1 MKMKMNAKNL
11 LVSFLAIAS
20 ILLLATT
27 VSAGEITDTYEVTV
41 EGITVVTET
50 AYVEDVSV
58 IAGETITVKVYFT
71 AAENDTDV
79 TMEAE
84 IEGNKVDVDAVT
96 SSFDVIEGKSYR
108 KVLTLKV
115 PYELKDE
122 LNDELTLNI
131 ELDGKEHK
139 TDLDEITLEVQ
150 RPSYNV
156 DFKSINVASTIEAG
170 ETFPVDIVLKNIGY
184 NDLDDLYVTA
194 SIPGLELEQTAYF
207 GDLVSDEW
215 NDEYDDDETD
225 TWSGR
230 LLMEVPYNVEAGLYA
245 LELKVENDD
254 TVITEVKQIVIGN
267 EFETSVIV
275 SADAKTVAVGA
286 DAEYSLLIVNP
297 TNKLKVYR
305 VVSESTDS
313 VSSNAEQSVIAI
325 PAGSSKTVQVTANA
339 GSEGEYSFDI
349 NVFSGSE
356 LVDTVTLNLNAQ
368 GKSVTNPIVIL
379 TVILAIVFLVLLVV
393 LIVLVTKKPQ
403 KSEEFGE
410 SYY

>member
-1 MKMKMNAKNL
+1 MNAKNL

-27 VSAGEITDTYEVTV
+27 VSAGQITTDYEVTI
-41 EGITVVTET
+41 EGIIVLKEVSSN
-50 AYVEDVSV
+50 ASFPSDVNV

-71 AAENDTDV
+71 ADHNDSDV

-84 IEGNKVDVDAVT
+84 IEGDKVDVSSVT

-122 LNDELTLNI
+122 LSDSLTLNI
-131 ELDGKEHK
+131 EMDGKEYK
-139 TDLDEITLEVQ
+139 TELDEITLEVQ

-156 DFKSINVASTIEAG
+156 DFKSINVAQTIEAG
-170 ETFPVDIVLKNIGY
+170 ETFPVDVVLKNIGY
-184 NDLDDLYVTA
+184 NDLNDLYVTA
-194 SIPGLELEQTAYF
+194 SIPALELEKTAYF

-215 NDEYDDDETD
+215 NSDDDDDETD

-230 LLMEVPYNVEAGLYA
+230 IYLEVPYNAEAGLYA
-245 LELKVENDD
+245 LELMVENDD
-254 TVITEVKQIVIGN
+254 ATISEVKQVIVEN
-267 EFETSVIV
+267 DFEASVIV
-275 SADAKTVAVGA
+275 SAYKKTVAVGEDA
-286 DAEYSLLIVNP
+286 DYNLLIVNP
-297 TNKLKVYR
+297 TNKLKVYK
-305 VVSESTDS
+305 VISESTDTI
-313 VSSNAEQSVIAI
+313 SSNAEQSIVAI
-325 PAGSSKTVQVTANA
+325 PAGSSKTVKVTANA
-339 GSEGEYSFDI
+339 DSEGEYDFNI
-349 NVFSGSE
+349 NVFSGDE
-356 LVDTVTLNLNAQ
+356 LVDTVTLGLNAQ
-368 GKSVTNPIVIL
+368 GTSVTNPIVIL
-379 TVILAIVFLVLLVV
+379 TIILAIVFLVLLVV